1 MKMLWVI
8 GHIHHL
14 GCDDGFK
21 RDIPVHIPNSKNYTL
36 QHIYCMSITS
46 Q

>member
-1 MKMLWVI
+1 MKMLWVM
-8 GHIHHL
+8 GHIHYL

-21 RDIPVHIPNSKNYTL
+21 RDVPIPNSKNYTL
-36 QHIYCMSITS
+36 KHIYCMSITS